1 MYVPEKFR
9 VDDIDV
15 LHNTM
20 RQIGAAA
27 VVGKGPDG
35 IVATHVPIELD
46 TEAGAKGV
54 IRCHFA
60 RPNPHAE
67 AIAAGAELLLIFQGP
82 QGYVTPSWYPSKHRT
97 GKAVPTWNYI
107 AIHAYGTAKTV
118 DDPDWLK
125 AHLAAL
131 TDHFESPYAVPWKL
145 EDAPD
150 GFIDGMC
157 RAIVGI
163 EVEVT
168 RLEGKWK
175 LNQNKAATDA
185 FGVVNGLRAEGG
197 DANNAMADLV
207 LEANGSQ
214 PLTG

>member
-1 MYVPEKFR
+1 MYVPKKFQ
-9 VDDIDV
+9 VDDVDL
-15 LHNTM
+15 LHRTM

-27 VVGKGPDG
+27 VVSMGPDG
-35 IVATHVPIELD
+35 IIATHVPIELD
-46 TEAGAKGV
+46 SDAGENGV

-60 RPNPHAE
+60 RPNPHADT
-67 AIAAGAELLLIFQGP
+67 IAADQELLLIFQGP

-97 GKAVPTWNYI
+97 GRAVPTWNYI
-107 AIHAYGTAKTV
+107 AIHAYGTAETF
-118 DDPDWLK
+118 DDPTKLR

-131 TDHFESPYAVPWKL
+131 TDHFESPYAVPWSL
-145 EDAPD
+145 DDAPD
-150 GFIDGMC
+150 GFIDGMA

-163 EVEVT
+163 EIQIT

-175 LNQNKAATDA
+175 LSQNKAPTDA

-207 LEANGSQ
+207 FEANGSQ

>member
-1 MYVPEKFR
+1 MYIPQKFQ
-9 VDDIDV
+9 VDDTEL
-15 LHNTM
+15 LHRTM
-20 RQIGAAA
+20 VQIGAAA
-27 VVGKGPDG
+27 VVGHGPDG

-46 TEAGAKGV
+46 AAAGSQGV

-60 RPNPHAE
+60 RPNPHAD
-67 AIAAGAELLLIFQGP
+67 AIAAGQELLLIFQGP
-82 QGYVTPSWYPSKHRT
+82 QGYVTPSWYPSKHQT

-107 AIHAYGTAKTV
+107 AIHAYGTAQTF
-118 DDPDWLK
+118 DDPERIK

-145 EDAPD
+145 GDAPD

-157 RAIVGI
+157 RAVIGI
-163 EVEVT
+163 EIEIT

-175 LNQNKAATDA
+175 LSQNKAATDA
-185 FGVVNGLRAEGG
+185 LGVVNGLRAAGG

-207 LEANGSQ
+207 QEANESPG
-214 PLTG
+214 